1 MGGLG
6 KTTLAQLVYNDRR
19 VMDGFNLKV
28 WVCVSDEFDVL
39 RVTKTVYE
47 AITGSKDDTNDL
59 NMLQIKLKQQLTQ
72 KRFLLVLDDVW
83 NENFMLWEALQSPFN
98 HGAVGSKILLTTRSG
113 KVASTMRSA
122 NILQLKPLSE
132 GDSWSLFS
140 RYGFHD
146 GNVHCANSDF
156 EEIGR
161 KIVKNAKGCLWL

>member
-1 MGGLG
+1 M
-6 KTTLAQLVYNDRR
+6 
-19 VMDGFNLKV
+19 
-28 WVCVSDEFDVL
+28 
-39 RVTKTVYE
+39 
-47 AITGSKDDTNDL
+47 
-59 NMLQIKLKQQLTQ
+59 KQQLTQ

-98 HGAVGSKILLTTRSG
+98 HGALGSKILLTTRSG

-161 KIVKNAKGCLWL
+161 KISKKCKGLPLALKAIGSLLYTESSLSNGMKFWKVRYGRTKVIARFSLL